1 MHNNVYIYIYR
12 YIVYVMYL
20 CDVERYTTILWG
32 GMGRGHCT
40 HFVKCC
46 EYRYGRNGIWREGTG
61 TWMPQNHGIGALCC
75 VVWVEMG
82 AVSECEG

>member
-1 MHNNVYIYIYR
+1 MHNVPNVVWSDIRR
-12 YIVYVMYL
+12 YG
-20 CDVERYTTILWG
+20 EGWG
-32 GMGRGHCT
+32 GHCT

-46 EYRYGRNGIWREGTG
+46 EYGYGRNGIWMEGTG
-61 TWMPQNHGIGALCC
+61 TWMPQNHGIGELCC